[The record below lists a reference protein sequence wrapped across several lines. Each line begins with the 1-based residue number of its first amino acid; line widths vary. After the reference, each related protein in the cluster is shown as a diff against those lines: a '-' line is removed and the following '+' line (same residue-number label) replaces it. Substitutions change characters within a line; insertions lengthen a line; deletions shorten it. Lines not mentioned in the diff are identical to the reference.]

1 MKITIYGAAGGV
13 TGSAYYVETSEA
25 RILVDCGMFQGSK
38 KEEEQNR
45 FAPPVDYKRLDA
57 IVLTHAHLDHCGR
70 LPLAIK
76 AGYKHAIYATP
87 ATIEIA
93 ALILRD
99 SYRIHI
105 SDLEKINRMRERQGK
120 DPLPPLYEESDVE
133 QAIAQMESIPYQQ
146 PYMVGPKLQV
156 IAHEAGH
163 ILGSV
168 SIKLIDSSEEKPK
181 SVVFTGDLGGNGL
194 PIIKDSEPFTEAD
207 MVFLESTYGDRD
219 HKSLPATLDEAVEIV
234 KEAVAMKGKILVPA
248 FAVGR
253 TQDLLYYIDEAFHRG
268 NVPTF
273 PVYLDSPMA
282 ISATKIYLDHP
293 ELYDTESQVLNLRG
307 QFRKDL
313 TRVHL
318 TETAK
323 ESKKINDVKGT
334 CMIIAGSGMCTA
346 GRILHHLR
354 HNLWRPETSVVIV
367 GYQAHGTLG
376 RMLVEG
382 EPFVRIYGEE
392 IAVKARI
399 FKLGGFSAH
408 AGQTQLLQWFSFMAP
423 SKPRVVLVHGEDK
436 ARKTLAEKILT
447 DFGLKAAIPDIGD
460 TLEV

>member
-1 MKITIYGAAGGV
+1 MKITVYGAAGGV
-13 TGSAYYVETSEA
+13 TGSSYYVETAEA

-38 KEEEQNR
+38 KEEEQNQT
-45 FAPPVDYKRLDA
+45 APPVDYSHLDA

-76 AGYKHAIYATP
+76 AGYKHAIYTTP

-105 SDLEKINRMRERQGK
+105 SDLEKINRMRKRQGK
-120 DPLPPLYEESDVE
+120 DPLTPLYEESDVE
-133 QAIAQMESIPYQQ
+133 QAIAQMESIPYHQS
-146 PYMVGPKLQV
+146 YMVAPNLKV

-163 ILGSV
+163 ILGAV
-168 SIKLIDSSEEKPK
+168 SIKLIDTSQKKHK
-181 SVVFTGDLGGNGL
+181 SVVFTGDIGGNGL
-194 PIIKDSEPFTEAD
+194 PIIKDSEPFTDAD

-234 KEAVAMKGKILVPA
+234 NEAVAMKGKILVPA

-253 TQDLLYYIDEAFHRG
+253 TQDLLYYIDEAFHQG

-282 ISATKIYLDHP
+282 IEATKIYLQHP
-293 ELYDTESQVLNLRG
+293 ELFDEESQVLNLRG

-318 TETAK
+318 TETP
-323 ESKKINDVKGT
+323 EQSKRINEVKGT

-367 GYQAHGTLG
+367 GYQAYGTLG

-382 EPFVRIYGEE
+382 EPSVRIYGEE
-392 IAVKARI
+392 IAVKAKI

-408 AGQTQLLQWFSFMAP
+408 AGQTQLLQWFSAMAP
-423 SKPRVVLVHGEDK
+423 SHPKVVLVHGEDD
-436 ARKTLAEKILT
+436 ARRALAQKIQS
-447 DFGLKAAIPDIGD
+447 DFGLKAVIPEMGD
-460 TLEV
+460 VIEV